1 MTKFCL
7 TKISWGV
14 ILSITKNIDII
25 FLAGAEGAKLHE
37 GENKGGNYVNKDKDK
52 QGKCV
57 KQIKIQK
64 DNKK

>member
-57 KQIKIQK
+57 K
-64 DNKK
+64 